1 MNKIF
6 LILGYGIPKD
16 IFEDLEY
23 RSYLAAAFNNIF
35 KYAREHKE
43 GKIRI
48 IFSGGKT
55 DMIAPYKRSEAGEMK
70 NFFDFLAK
78 REFVRDLTK
87 DWTLLTDTASLSTM
101 ENILNSKKIIEKR
114 NIKSARIG
122 IFCEFTRKSRITK
135 LAKTI
140 FGSGYKVEVFAI
152 DFSISQNRYLDIA
165 YIIEKE
171 KNALKFD
178 LWALE
183 SEENLKVYHKKFS
196 DKFKFLRSYG
206 PEKHQEAI
214 QVWWKNECDLAL
226 QKGFIKKK
234 K

>member
-35 KYAREHKE
+35 EYAREHKDE
-43 GKIRI
+43 KIFI

-55 DMIAPYKRSEAGEMK
+55 DMVEPYKRSEAGEMK
-70 NFFDFLAK
+70 KFFEYLTR
-78 REFVRDLTK
+78 REFVRDMTK
-87 DWTLLTDTASLSTM
+87 GWTLLTDTASLSTM

-114 NIKSARIG
+114 NIKGARIG

-135 LAKTI
+135 LAKNI
-140 FGSGYKVEVFAI
+140 FGSEYKFEVFDI
-152 DFSISQNRYLDIA
+152 DFSISENRYLDKD
-165 YIIEKE
+165 YILQKE

-178 LWALE
+178 LWALS
-183 SEENLKVYHKKFS
+183 SEENFKAYHKNFS

-206 PEKHQEAI
+206 PERHQEAI

-226 QKGFIKKK
+226 QKRINK
-234 K
+234 